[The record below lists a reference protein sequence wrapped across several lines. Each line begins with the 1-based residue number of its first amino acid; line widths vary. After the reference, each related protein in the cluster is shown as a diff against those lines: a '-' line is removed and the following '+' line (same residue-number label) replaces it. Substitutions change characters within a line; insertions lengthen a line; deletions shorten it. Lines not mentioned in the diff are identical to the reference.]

1 MDDVSATSGSV
12 RVAAAPGSSF
22 VEWSAVLA
30 GGAMA
35 AALSFVLLTFG
46 SAIGLSFVSPWKDV
60 GVSTKLIGSFAVF
73 WAMAQQ
79 IGAAMAGAYIAGR
92 MRMRWAEANS
102 RRGGISRRPARR
114 AGLGGRR
121 RHHSSLPAVGGRFC
135 RQDWNRSRGP
145 GRIGRERGSVG
156 IPDRYP
162 AACRTAAV
170 GPGDCRCRC
179 ASHCTAIQHAMAITT
194 PNSDLRAELLRTFAR
209 AVANGTLVESD
220 RTYLAGVVAQRTGL
234 PQQDAERRV
243 TEAYAEATRVAKEAA
258 EKARRSAIL
267 VGLVT
272 AASLVISLG
281 AAWWAAIQGGNHR
294 DNSIPAR
301 FNLPPMHRRRV
312 A

>member
-1 MDDVSATSGSV
+1 MVDVAATVGPV
-12 RVAAAPGSSF
+12 RVAVAPGSSF

-60 GVSTKLIGSFAVF
+60 GVSTKVIGSFAVF

-92 MRMRWAEANS
+92 MRMRWADASPDEVEFRDGLHGGLVWAVGVIITASFLLSAAGSAVRTGTEVAGQVASAANADPLAYQIDTLL
-102 RRGGISRRPARR
+102 RAAPRPAAQGA
-114 AGLGGRR
+114 AGAGAPTGAQ
-121 RHHSSLPAVGGRFC
+121 STTTIA
-135 RQDWNRSRGP
+135 
-145 GRIGRERGSVG
+145 
-156 IPDRYP
+156 
-162 AACRTAAV
+162 TA
-170 GPGDCRCRC
+170 
-179 ASHCTAIQHAMAITT
+179 TT

-209 AVANGTLVESD
+209 AVANGTLAESD
-220 RTYLAGVVAQRTGL
+220 RSYLASVVAQRTGL

-243 TEAYAEATRVAKEAA
+243 TEAYAEANRVAKEAA
-258 EKARRSAIL
+258 DKARRSAIL

-301 FNLPPMHRRRV
+301 FNLPMRRRP
-312 A
+312 AT

>member
-1 MDDVSATSGSV
+1 MDDVSATSGAV
-12 RVAAAPGSSF
+12 RVATAPGSSF

-60 GVSTKLIGSFAVF
+60 GVSTKLIGGFAVF
-73 WAMAQQ
+73 WAMSQQ

-92 MRMRWAEANS
+92 MRMRWAEAS
-102 RRGGISRRPARR
+102 PDEVEFRDGLHGGLVWAVGVVITAAFLLSAAGSAVRTGTEVAGR
-114 AGLGGRR
+114 AASVANADPLAYQIDTLLRATPR
-121 RHHSSLPAVGGRFC
+121 LPAQATTTTVAPVTV
-135 RQDWNRSRGP
+135 Q
-145 GRIGRERGSVG
+145 
-156 IPDRYP
+156 
-162 AACRTAAV
+162 
-170 GPGDCRCRC
+170 
-179 ASHCTAIQHAMAITT
+179 ASP
-194 PNSDLRAELLRTFAR
+194 PNSDLRAELLRTFGR
-209 AVANGTLVESD
+209 AVANGTLVEID
-220 RTYLAGVVAQRTGL
+220 RAYLGSVVAQRTGL

-243 TEAYAEATRVAKEAA
+243 TEAYAEATRLAKEAA
-258 EKARRSAIL
+258 ETARRSAIL